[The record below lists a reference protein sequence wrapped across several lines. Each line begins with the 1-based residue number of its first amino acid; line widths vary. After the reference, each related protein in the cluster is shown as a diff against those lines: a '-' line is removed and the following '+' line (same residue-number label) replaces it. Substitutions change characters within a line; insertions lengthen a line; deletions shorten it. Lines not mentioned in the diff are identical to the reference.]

1 MEQLIL
7 TKMKLMLNG
16 WVNKERQEMEQLVR
30 LKMHLMLNVPFLPGI
45 PNTVAIPTIQDER
58 LDNGNNLIRR
68 QFPLMISWAYT
79 IHKYQGKTLDI
90 AIIYL
95 GETEK
100 CSGMTSVALS
110 RVRKLSHSLLR
121 PISIE
126 RFQKFN
132 TSNSLPII

>member
-1 MEQLIL
+1 MIQLRASIYGS
-7 TKMKLMLNG
+7 TYAS
-16 WVNKERQEMEQLVR
+16 EMQ
-30 LKMHLMLNVPFLPGI
+30 LMLNVPFLPGI

-79 IHKYQGKTLDI
+79 IHKYQGKTLDL

-95 GETEK
+95 GEIDK
-100 CSGMTSVALS
+100 CFGMTSVVIS
-110 RVRKLSHSLLR
+110 CVRKLSHSLLR

-126 RFQKFN
+126 RLQKIN
-132 TSNSLPII
+132 R